1 MKEIIKENIDNPEK
15 LEQLYQSD
23 RQSFESGFISLYPEI
38 DKTGLAKF
46 WKIRLDYAGTSDKP
60 KNITAKD
67 ILIMIAACGVAG
79 FLIKIPDIFN
89 ISLPK
94 DIFYERYAAIIAF
107 LGLTIYII
115 LFNHIYKL
123 KRIFAVA
130 AAFVVPVIYVSLLP
144 YDVKSSSINLVYLH
158 IPLLIW
164 CIFGLVYL
172 YFDLNDKTRRIDY
185 IRYNGDLAI
194 LVGLIAVAGGIL
206 SALTI
211 GLFGAIGINAENF
224 YTENIILTG
233 AVSAPVVA
241 AFVLKFFPAITSK
254 IAPVIAGIFSPLVL
268 LTAIVF
274 LAVFFISG
282 KDPYNDRDFL
292 LIFNLMLVGVMAII
306 TFSVSEISGLSL
318 YKFNTLVLFILSV
331 ITAVIDLIA
340 LSAIFY
346 RLGTLGLTPNRLAVT
361 GSNILILCNLI
372 LIIIDLY
379 KISFHKSNIENVRST
394 ISKFLT
400 VYAAWILF
408 VVFGFPLIFHLK

>member
-1 MKEIIKENIDNPEK
+1 MKEIIKENLDNPEK

-23 RQSFESGFISLYPEI
+23 RQLFESGFKLIYPEVE
-38 DKTGLAKF
+38 KTTLVKF
-46 WKIRLDYAGTSDKP
+46 WKIRLDYSGISDKP

-67 ILIMIAACGVAG
+67 ILIMILTCVFAG
-79 FLIKIPDIFN
+79 FLIKIPDIFSIN
-89 ISLPK
+89 MPK

-115 LFNHIYKL
+115 LFNRISKL
-123 KRIFAVA
+123 NHLITAT
-130 AAFVVPVIYVSLLP
+130 AAFLIPVVYLSLLP
-144 YDVKSSSINLVYLH
+144 TDVESSSINLVYLH
-158 IPLLIW
+158 IPLLMW

-172 YFDLNDKTRRIDY
+172 YFDLKDKTRRMDY

-194 LVGLIAVAGGIL
+194 LVGLIAISGAIL

-211 GLFGAIGINAENF
+211 GLFGAIGINAEDF
-224 YTENIILTG
+224 YAGNIIITG

-268 LTAIVF
+268 LTATVF
-274 LAVFFISG
+274 LLAFFLSG

-292 LIFNLMLVGVMAII
+292 LIFNLMLIGVMAII
-306 TFSVSEISGLSL
+306 TFSVSEIPDLRL
-318 YKFNTLVLFILSV
+318 HRFNAVILFLLSV
-331 ITAVIDLIA
+331 ITVLIDLIA

-346 RLGTLGLTPNRLAVT
+346 RLGTFGITPNRLAVT
-361 GSNILILCNLI
+361 GSNILILCNLV

-379 KISFHKSNIENVRST
+379 KFIYKKSNIEDVGLT
-394 ISKFLT
+394 ISKYLPVYT
-400 VYAAWILF
+400 VWILF
-408 VVFGFPLIFHLK
+408 VIFGFPLLFHMK